1 MIEILLHIPKKV
13 ANLLTKLICIY
24 DKFSKPVLLYGGK
37 NTANKLIEPI
47 LKKYDY
53 YKNGIKNIVNKN
65 LVMSAKDEEE
75 FQSSNNCW
83 ICNKLLDVGA
93 NKMRDHCHIAGKY
106 RGSAHRS
113 CNINFKLIKKVPV
126 L

>member
-37 NTANKLIEPI
+37 NTANMII
-47 LKKYDY
+47 KYDY

-93 NKMRDHCHIAGKY
+93 NKVI
-106 RGSAHRS
+106 
-113 CNINFKLIKKVPV
+113 
-126 L
+126 